1 VPKTVDTDQ
10 ADAYRMIAE
19 EVVGGLGS
27 EQRHGLGCQE
37 ASARLKRYGPNEL
50 ETEKP
55 VPAWQRFLAQFQDVL
70 IILLLVATAISVGL
84 WVYERDTALPY
95 EGLTIFAIVLLNG
108 ILGYVQEARAER
120 AVAALRAM
128 CANEATVLR
137 DGERRS
143 VPAAELVPGDVILVV
158 EGDTIPAD
166 ARLIGST
173 ALHTMEASLTGE
185 SLPVS
190 KDVAPVKEE
199 VGLGDRRNM
208 IFSGTVATY
217 GRGKAVV
224 TATGMHTELGKVAGL
239 LSQTQE
245 QTTPLQKEL
254 DRVGNLLGGI
264 VLVIAAVVVVTI
276 LIVEGIRDFAAFLDV
291 LIFGVAL
298 AVAAV
303 PEGLPAI
310 VTTTLAIGVRRMAG
324 RNAIVR
330 KLPAVE
336 TLGSATVICTDK
348 TGTLT
353 KNEMTVRTVV
363 TASGRVDVTGT
374 GYTPEGELQ
383 HGGRLLQEPALRTEV
398 ERTLIAA
405 DLANNAT
412 LTHND
417 GRWSVQ
423 GDPTE
428 GALIVAA
435 RKVGLAQEALDA
447 RFERVGEVP
456 FSSERKL
463 MSTVHKDAEKPERIA
478 AFAKGAPD
486 VLLPRCSHE
495 IVCDEA
501 RTLTDERREEIRT
514 TTKRSRARRC
524 ARWVSPSD
532 CSRRRRSTRRWMTPS
547 RQTLC
552 SWVSSA

>member
-1 VPKTVDTDQ
+1 MPKIVETDQ
-10 ADAYRMIAE
+10 ADAYRMTAE
-19 EVVGGLGS
+19 EVVRRLGS

-37 ASARLKRYGPNEL
+37 ASARLEWYGPNEL

-55 VPAWQRFLAQFQDVL
+55 VPSWRRFLAQFQDVL

-128 CANEATVLR
+128 SANEATVLR

-143 VPAAELVPGDVILVV
+143 VPASELVPGDVVLIE

-190 KDVAPVKEE
+190 KDVAPVEQE

-217 GRGKAVV
+217 GRGKGVV
-224 TATGMHTELGKVAGL
+224 TATGMRTELGKVAGL
-239 LSQTQE
+239 LSQTE
-245 QTTPLQKEL
+245 KQTTPLQKEL
-254 DRVGNLLGGI
+254 DRVGKLLGGI

-276 LIVEGIRDFAAFLDV
+276 LIMEGIRDFAAFLDV

-324 RNAIVR
+324 RNAIDR
-330 KLPAVE
+330 
-336 TLGSATVICTDK
+336 
-348 TGTLT
+348 
-353 KNEMTVRTVV
+353 
-363 TASGRVDVTGT
+363 
-374 GYTPEGELQ
+374 
-383 HGGRLLQEPALRTEV
+383 
-398 ERTLIAA
+398 
-405 DLANNAT
+405 
-412 LTHND
+412 
-417 GRWSVQ
+417 
-423 GDPTE
+423 
-428 GALIVAA
+428 
-435 RKVGLAQEALDA
+435 
-447 RFERVGEVP
+447 
-456 FSSERKL
+456 
-463 MSTVHKDAEKPERIA
+463 
-478 AFAKGAPD
+478 
-486 VLLPRCSHE
+486 
-495 IVCDEA
+495 
-501 RTLTDERREEIRT
+501 
-514 TTKRSRARRC
+514 
-524 ARWVSPSD
+524 
-532 CSRRRRSTRRWMTPS
+532 
-547 RQTLC
+547 
-552 SWVSSA
+552 

>member
-1 VPKTVDTDQ
+1 MTVKSDQ
-10 ADAYRMIAE
+10 TDAYRMTAE
-19 EVVGGLGS
+19 EVVAELGS
-27 EQRHGLGCQE
+27 DLRHGLSGQD
-37 ASARLKRYGPNEL
+37 ASVRLRQYGPNEL
-50 ETEKP
+50 ETEQP
-55 VPAWQRFLAQFQDVL
+55 EPAWRRFLAQFQDVL

-84 WVYERDTALPY
+84 WVYERDTAMPY

-108 ILGYVQEARAER
+108 ILGHVQETRAEQ

-128 CANEATVLR
+128 SANEATVLR
-137 DGERRS
+137 DGERQS
-143 VPAAELVPGDVILVV
+143 MPVAELVPGDVVLIE

-173 ALHTMEASLTGE
+173 ALQTMEASLTGE
-185 SLPVS
+185 SVPVS
-190 KDVAPVKEE
+190 KD
-199 VGLGDRRNM
+199 
-208 IFSGTVATY
+208 
-217 GRGKAVV
+217 VV
-224 TATGMHTELGKVAGL
+224 TATGMHTELGNIAGL
-239 LSQTQE
+239 LSRTEE

-254 DRVGNLLGGI
+254 DRVGKLLGGI
-264 VLVIAAVVVVTI
+264 VIIIAVVVVVTI
-276 LIVEGIRDFAAFLDV
+276 VLVEGIRDPAAILDV

-310 VTTTLAIGVRRMAG
+310 VTTTLALGVRRMAR

-336 TLGSATVICTDK
+336 TLGSATVIASDK

-363 TASGRVDVTGT
+363 TASGRVDITGT
-374 GYTPEGELQ
+374 GYAPEGVLRHE
-383 HGGRLLQEPALRTEV
+383 GKPLQEPALRTEV

-405 DLANNAT
+405 DRANNAV
-412 LTHND
+412 LQERD

-435 RKVGLAQEALDA
+435 RKAGLSAEALGS

-463 MSTVHKDAEKPERIA
+463 MSTVHEDADKPERQ
-478 AFAKGAPD
+478 
-486 VLLPRCSHE
+486 
-495 IVCDEA
+495 IVF
-501 RTLTDERREEIRT
+501 
-514 TTKRSRARRC
+514 
-524 ARWVSPSD
+524 
-532 CSRRRRSTRRWMTPS
+532 
-547 RQTLC
+547 
-552 SWVSSA
+552 